1 MAKKTT
7 FEAPAAPANYSA
19 IQSTAPAQ
27 QAPAEP
33 AKEAAKEFRF
43 NAKFPA
49 EFKVY
54 LQEMAWRKSLEEHK
68 TVSVTEYITRL
79 IRADMEAHPQWTA
92 TLDEL
97 NS

>member
-1 MAKKTT
+1 MAKKPT
-7 FEAPAAPANYSA
+7 FTAPAAPANYSA
-19 IQSTAPAQ
+19 IQSTDAQ

-33 AKEAAKEFRF
+33 AKEPAKEFRF

-54 LQEMAWRKSLEEHK
+54 LQEMAWRKGLEEHAK
-68 TVSVTEYITRL
+68 VSVTEYITRL
-79 IRADMEAHPQWTA
+79 IRADMEAHPEWTA